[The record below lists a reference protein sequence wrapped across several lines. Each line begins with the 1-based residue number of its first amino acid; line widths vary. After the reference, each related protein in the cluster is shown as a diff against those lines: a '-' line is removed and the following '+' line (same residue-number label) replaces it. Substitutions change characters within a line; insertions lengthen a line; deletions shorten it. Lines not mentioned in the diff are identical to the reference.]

1 MSHEDAVAA
10 LESAVRQDSGLE
22 QAPATPSPV
31 APEGAENVASEV
43 TPPVAP
49 APAVPQAPPAEPD
62 VPTFFNP
69 DQLDPALLPGWKQLQ
84 AAFTQK
90 TQDLAEKS
98 RAINQYGDPET
109 LTEAV
114 ELYNRITDPDSWPQ
128 LAQELSEAMQ
138 EAGMSPAQANQL
150 AVETVQQQAQ
160 EPSFLDGLDLSD
172 PDLAPIAQ
180 SLKAQAQRTAQLEAQ
195 LASFQSDQQ
204 LRGEYEEAER
214 AQQAHALNIQQQLV
228 TIAQSNPAYTQDDME
243 DIVKLAPFFNDD
255 FFQAQTAYENMAARR
270 LSRYFEGKQA
280 SLTPSVQ
287 PPGTPGSST
296 ATPVEEQTVEQVGK
310 EMEEYFR
317 GLQAAGELDF

>member
-10 LESAVRQDSGLE
+10 LESAVRQDAGLE
-22 QAPATPSPV
+22 QAPAAPSPV
-31 APEGAENVASEV
+31 APEGAEVV
-43 TPPVAP
+43 PPVAP
-49 APAVPQAPPAEPD
+49 ATPAPPAVPAPAAQEPEP
-62 VPTFFNP
+62 PTFFNP
-69 DQLDPALLPGWKQLQ
+69 DQLDPGLLPGWKQLQ

-90 TQDLAEKS
+90 TQELAEQR
-98 RAINQYGDPET
+98 RAVEQYGDPET
-109 LTEAV
+109 LTDAV
-114 ELYNRITDPDSWPQ
+114 ELYNRITDPDNWPQ

-150 AVETVQQQAQ
+150 AAETVQQQAQ

-172 PDLAPIAQ
+172 PELAPIAQ

-195 LASFQSDQQ
+195 LESFRTDQQ
-204 LRGEYEEAER
+204 QQVEYQEAER
-214 AQQAHALNIQQQLV
+214 AQQAHALNVQQQLV
-228 TIAQSNPAYTQDDME
+228 TIAQANPTYTQDDME
-243 DIVKLAPFFNDD
+243 DIVRLAPFYNDD

-270 LSRYFEGKQA
+270 LSRYFEGKQT

-287 PPGTPGSST
+287 PPGMPGSST
-296 ATPVEEQTVEQVGK
+296 ATPVEDQTVEQVGL